1 MRKLSV
7 VEISDLARNTITFR
21 NYKNKLGIGDLGSG
35 GISLDD
41 MQHVDLTSPMRL
53 NALLLILITEGHAKV
68 SLDNVSYELSAHS
81 FLFIMP
87 SHITQITYTS
97 PDLRGKL
104 LLADLAFLEECK
116 PETINPS
123 LVNYMR
129 LRKNPHIR
137 LEEAEVGF
145 LDNHIEM
152 LKKKLSEKEHFF
164 QQEIIHITFMAL
176 LLEMVN
182 IVLKRKDYIVEK
194 RMTRKEEIV
203 NKFLQQLLRNYQEE
217 HAIGFYADLLCITP
231 QYLSS
236 VLKELTD
243 KTASEWIDEA
253 ILSEARV
260 LLKSPKMTVQEV
272 SIQLNFADQS
282 TFGKFFKKHVG
293 MSPSQYKK
301 EVF

>member
-7 VEISDLARNTITFR
+7 IEISDLARNTITFF
-21 NYKNKLGIGDLGSG
+21 NYKNKLGIGNLGSG

-41 MQHVDLTSPMRL
+41 MQHVDLTSPMRIK
-53 NALLLILITEGHAKV
+53 ALILILITEGNARV
-68 SLDNVSYELSAHS
+68 SLDNVSYELTANS

-87 SHITQITYTS
+87 SHIVQITYTS
-97 PDLRGKL
+97 PDLQGKL

-116 PETINPS
+116 PEAINPS

-129 LRKNPHIR
+129 LRKNPHIHM
-137 LEEAEVGF
+137 EEE
-145 LDNHIEM
+145 EM
-152 LKKKLSEKEHFF
+152 QALNKYVTLLRKKLSEDKHYF
-164 QQEIIHITFMAL
+164 QDEIVHTFFMAL

-182 IVLKRKDYIVEK
+182 IVLGKKDYIVMK
-194 RMTRKEEIV
+194 KMTRKEEIV
-203 NKFLQQLLRNYQEE
+203 NKFLKLLLIHYREE
-217 HAIGFYADLLCITP
+217 HTITFYADKLFITP

-253 ILSEARV
+253 ILAEARV
-260 LLKSPKMTVQEV
+260 LLKSPKVTVQEV

-282 TFGKFFKKHVG
+282 TFGKFFKKHAG
-293 MSPSQYKK
+293 MSPSQFKK
-301 EVF
+301 EG

>member
-53 NALLLILITEGHAKV
+53 NALLLILITEGHANV

-137 LEEAEVGF
+137 LEETEVEF
-145 LDNHIEM
+145 LDNHIEL
-152 LKKKLSEKEHFF
+152 LKRKLSEEKHYF
-164 QQEIIHITFMAL
+164 QQEIIHISFMAL

-203 NKFLQQLLRNYQEE
+203 NKFLQQLLRHYQEE

-236 VLKELTD
+236 VLKDLTD